1 MEQKEQTIQW
11 HPAFF
16 AGIQIELGDEA
27 KYLFFE
33 TEHQL
38 GTKPMAIDVLIKKEK
53 DRVIRK
59 NIGRIFRTHNVIEYK
74 SPKDYLSVDDF
85 YKVYGYACFYKSDTS
100 NIDSIPI
107 EELTITF
114 VSKSYPRKLIRHL
127 REVRK
132 YQICKTQ
139 KGIYYVNGDKIPIQ
153 ILVTSQLDPSENLWL
168 RSLTNDLHE
177 RQMARKLIDEYQ
189 KHEKNVLYQS
199 MMEVIVRANTEQF
212 KEDKK
217 MCEAL
222 RELMEEEF
230 EAERGKVRKEM
241 VKTVASNLLEMNM
254 SIEDI
259 IKATGEPKETVLKI
273 IAELKQN

>member
-33 TEHQL
+33 AEHQL
-38 GTKPMAIDVLIKKEK
+38 GTKPMVIDVLIKKEK

-59 NIGRIFRTHNVIEYK
+59 NIGRIFRTYNVIEYK

-85 YKVYGYACFYKSDTS
+85 YKVYGYACFYKSDTA
-100 NIDSIPI
+100 NIDSIQI

-230 EAERGKVRKEM
+230 EAERGKARTEM
-241 VKTVASNLLEMNM
+241 VKTVVSNLLEMNM
-254 SIEDI
+254 SIENI